1 MTKAARVRV
10 PTAWEWLQ
18 AGKTGSALDPAAEA
32 AFFSAIRLSNGTF
45 KTTCHRRLDD
55 FNQIISAALRRT
67 SAARNGPL
75 QLLDVGISSG
85 TTSLEWARALESQG
99 LDFRLVATD
108 LTATA
113 SLHRYGK
120 WFHALVDDHGTPLQY
135 HIFGKTIRGWFY
147 PGDVLRLKFVPI
159 RLAQLSHLL
168 LQKAGLGAIDE
179 VPLVVS
185 GVLMNP
191 AIEVCSDD
199 IFCDD
204 PTYHGRFHVIRAANI
219 LNRVYFS
226 EDKLAVGVTNL
237 SRRLREGG
245 ILAVCRTMSDGSNHG
260 SLLQLTRGRLAKIEQ
275 FGNGS
280 DVDYM
285 CEPQLT
291 RGAA

>member
-1 MTKAARVRV
+1 MTKTARVRV

-18 AGKTGSALDPAAEA
+18 AGKTGSSLDPAAEA
-32 AFFSAIRLSNGTF
+32 AFFSAIRLPNGTF
-45 KTTCHRRLDD
+45 KTTCAGRLDD
-55 FNQIISAALRRT
+55 FNQIISAALCRT
-67 SAARNGPL
+67 SAARDGQL

-85 TTSLEWARALESQG
+85 ITSLEWAKAIEPLGR
-99 LDFRLVATD
+99 DFHLVATD

-120 WFHALVDDHGTPLQY
+120 WFHALVDEHGTPLQY
-135 HIFGKTIRGWFY
+135 HIFGKTVRGWYY
-147 PGDVLRLKFVPI
+147 PDDFRRLKIWPI
-159 RLAQLSHLL
+159 RLAELSHLL
-168 LQKAGLGAIDE
+168 LNKTGWGVIDTI
-179 VPLVVS
+179 PLVVS

-199 IFCDD
+199 IFRDD
-204 PTYHGRFHVIRAANI
+204 SAYRGRFHVIRVANI

-237 SRRLREGG
+237 SHRLREGG

-280 DVDYM
+280 DVDFM
-285 CEPQLT
+285 WEQKPT
-291 RGAA
+291 RAAA

>member
-1 MTKAARVRV
+1 M
-10 PTAWEWLQ
+10 
-18 AGKTGSALDPAAEA
+18 
-32 AFFSAIRLSNGTF
+32 
-45 KTTCHRRLDD
+45 
-55 FNQIISAALRRT
+55 RRT
-67 SAARNGPL
+67 SAARNVQL

-85 TTSLEWARALESQG
+85 TTSLEWAKAIESQEW
-99 LDFRLVATD
+99 DFRLVATD

-147 PGDVLRLKFVPI
+147 PGDMQRLKFLPI

-168 LQKAGLGAIDE
+168 LQKTGLGAIDA

-245 ILAVCRTMSDGSNHG
+245 ILAICRTLSDGSNHG

-280 DVDYM
+280 EVDFM
-285 CEPQLT
+285 CESQST
-291 RGAA
+291 RAAA